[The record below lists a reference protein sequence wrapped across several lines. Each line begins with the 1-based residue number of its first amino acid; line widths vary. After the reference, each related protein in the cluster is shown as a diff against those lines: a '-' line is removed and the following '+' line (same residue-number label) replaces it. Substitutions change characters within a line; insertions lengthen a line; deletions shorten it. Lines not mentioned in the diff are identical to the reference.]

1 MRTQTHPAHAGRSPR
16 DELERLQEELRE
28 HRQRR
33 EVLPREN
40 AELAAEV
47 ARLEQE
53 VRALR
58 QRLGRT
64 RTEAERAA
72 PSLPDT
78 LTLPFHVVP
87 SRRTLY
93 GRLRFVFRVRE
104 PWSSMSVFMLMAV
117 AGLGRR
123 LVVAGLFFLTFLFLQ
138 GPEDDESPTW
148 SFDEEGFSSTH
159 GEGGSSGRVLYSELK
174 KVEVRRG
181 LLARFFGFGSVRVT
195 WTPGEPT
202 LLGKAVGPT
211 ERRVDIELL
220 DEPQRLAGW
229 LQARIPGKEA
239 ERVD

>member
-1 MRTQTHPAHAGRSPR
+1 
-16 DELERLQEELRE
+16 LRE

-40 AELAAEV
+40 AELATEV

-64 RTEAERAA
+64 RTEVERAA

-78 LTLPFHVVP
+78 LTLPFYVLP

-93 GRLRFVFRVRE
+93 GRLCFVFRASE
-104 PWSSMSVFMLMAV
+104 PWSFLGIFMGTTV
-117 AGLGRR
+117 AGLGWR
-123 LVVAGLFFLTFLFLQ
+123 LVVAGLFFLIILFLQ
-138 GPEDDESPTW
+138 GPENDESPTW
-148 SFDEEGFSSTH
+148 SFDEEGFASTD
-159 GEGGSSGRVLYSELK
+159 GVEGSSGRVRYSELK

-195 WTPGEPT
+195 WTPGEPM